1 VTIHEFTIPTA
12 GSLPYGLTSGPDGAV
27 WFTEWNSDKIGRI
40 TTAGVVTEFTIPA
53 TSHGLH
59 AIVTGPDGN
68 LWFTE
73 LDGNRIGRMTP
84 GGDLT
89 EFPLPEA
96 GSAPYAI
103 AAGPDGNLWFTE
115 YVANRI
121 GQLIV
126 PWTAYFT
133 IPPCRLFDTRNSEG
147 PDAASP
153 ILAAGESRPLA
164 LDGRCGVPTSARA
177 VSINVT
183 VTQPGAPGNFVL
195 FRGDLAPVP
204 NTSNLN
210 FPAGSTRANNGILG
224 LDLHG
229 GQTIKV
235 VNYSAG
241 PAHFILDV
249 SGHFESSP
257 RRSWI
262 WTKARRRTC
271 RGSLDTSR

>member
-1 VTIHEFTIPTA
+1 MTIHEFPIPTA
-12 GSLPYGLTSGPDGAV
+12 GSLPYGLTSGPDGAI
-27 WFTEWNSDKIGRI
+27 WFTEWASNKVGRI

-59 AIVTGPDGN
+59 VIVSGP
-68 LWFTE
+68 
-73 LDGNRIGRMTP
+73 
-84 GGDLT
+84 
-89 EFPLPEA
+89 
-96 GSAPYAI
+96 
-103 AAGPDGNLWFTE
+103 
-115 YVANRI
+115 NRI